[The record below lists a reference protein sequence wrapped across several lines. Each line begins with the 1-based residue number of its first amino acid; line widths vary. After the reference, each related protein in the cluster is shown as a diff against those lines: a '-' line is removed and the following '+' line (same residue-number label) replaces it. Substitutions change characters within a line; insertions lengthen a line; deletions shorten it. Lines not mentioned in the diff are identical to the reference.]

1 MPGGECRPH
10 VCRHYP
16 LGQRVSGIGRA
27 SSATQRGFTLIEL
40 MVALAVAG
48 VLVAV
53 GLPSFR
59 ELMATQRAKSAA
71 SELHLSLLM
80 ARSESIKR
88 STNVE
93 LVHNGTGW
101 TDGWV
106 VRVDPAAT
114 FQGGAV
120 LRTNDALESVTLV
133 CSTDSDSATETCP
146 ASVTFSRTGRPTSFI
161 EFRTYVSGEDT
172 VTPRCVSMSLSGRPR
187 VVLDS
192 DSDPANGCD

>member
-1 MPGGECRPH
+1 
-10 VCRHYP
+10 
-16 LGQRVSGIGRA
+16 
-27 SSATQRGFTLIEL
+27 
-40 MVALAVAG
+40 MVTVAVAG
-48 VLVAV
+48 VLLAA

-59 ELMATQRAKSAA
+59 ELMANQRARSAA
-71 SELHLSLLM
+71 SELHLSLLL

-93 LVHNGTGW
+93 LVHNGSGW

-106 VRVDPAAT
+106 VQVDPAAT

-120 LRTNDALESVTLV
+120 LRTNDALDAVNLQ
-133 CSTDSDSATETCP
+133 CSTDTDSAAETCP
-146 ASVTFSRTGRPTSFI
+146 TSVTFSRTGRPTSFI
-161 EFRTYVSGEDT
+161 EFRTYVSGQGT

-187 VVLDS
+187 VVQDN